1 MGAMRRVLILG
12 AGGRDFHDFNVV
24 FRDDP
29 DVEVVGFTATQIPGI
44 AGRRYPPVLAGPRY
58 PAGLPIHDEA
68 ELVALIGREQV
79 DEVVFAYSDIAHVD
93 VMHTASKVLAA
104 GADFRLLGPASTEL
118 PAPIPVVAVCAVR
131 TGCGKSPTSRRV
143 GQILRDAGLRVGLVR
158 HPMPY
163 GDLEAQAVQRFA
175 TQADIDAAD
184 PTIEER
190 EEYELPVAMG
200 ITTWAGVDY
209 AAILERAAAEADVL
223 IWDGGNNDLPF
234 FAPDLLLAV
243 ADALR
248 PGHETTYHPG
258 EAVLRRADVVLVN
271 KVGGAD
277 PAVVEQLV
285 ADVAAVNPGAMIL
298 TAESPVLLDDG
309 PDLAGARVLCV
320 EDGPTTTH
328 GGLARGAAVVAAEAA
343 GATLVDGR
351 SCAVGTIAETYARFP
366 HLGPAVP
373 AMGYS
378 PEQVRDLQATLDAA
392 PCDAVVSGT
401 PFALDRLV
409 TTRHPLRRASYSV
422 AEVGHPTLDE
432 VLAPVVA
439 AAREGGSGA

>member
-1 MGAMRRVLILG
+1 MRRVLIMG

-29 DVEVVGFTATQIPGI
+29 GVEVVGFTATQIPGI
-44 AGRRYPPVLAGPRY
+44 AGRRYPPALAGPRY
-58 PAGLPIHDEA
+58 PGGLPIHDEA
-68 ELVALIGREQV
+68 DLVDLIRSEAV
-79 DEVVFAYSDIAHVD
+79 DEVVFAYSDVAHVD
-93 VMHTASKVLAA
+93 VMHKASMVLAA
-104 GADFRLLGPASTEL
+104 GADFRLLGPNATEL
-118 PAPIPVVAVCAVR
+118 RAPVPVVAVCAVR
-131 TGCGKSPTSRRV
+131 TGCGKSPTSRLVGRV
-143 GQILRDAGLRVGLVR
+143 LTDAGLRVGLVR

-163 GDLEAQAVQRFA
+163 GDLDAQRVQRFA

-190 EEYELPVAMG
+190 EEYELPVAQG

-209 AAILERAAAEADVL
+209 AAILEQAAAEADVL

-234 FAPDLLLAV
+234 FAPDLLLVV

-277 PAVVEQLV
+277 LTVVERLV
-285 ADVAAVNPGAMIL
+285 TDIGVANPTAVIVR
-298 TAESPVLLDDG
+298 AESPVVLDEG
-309 PDLAGARVLCV
+309 PDLAGRRVLCV

-343 GATLVDGR
+343 GALVVDGR
-351 SCAVGTIAETYARFP
+351 DVAAGAIADTYARFP
-366 HLGPAVP
+366 HLDAAVP

-378 PEQVRDLQATLDAA
+378 PAQVRDLEATLDAA
-392 PCDAVVSGT
+392 ECDAIVSGT

-409 TTRHPLRRASYSV
+409 STRHPIRRATYSV
-422 AEVGHPTLDE
+422 AEVGAPTVAD
-432 VLAPVVA
+432 VLAPVIA
-439 AAREGGSGA
+439 AARRRLSGA

>member
-29 DVEVVGFTATQIPGI
+29 EVEVVGFTATQIPGI
-44 AGRRYPPVLAGPRY
+44 ADRRYPAALAGPRY
-58 PAGLPIHDEA
+58 PDGLAIHDES
-68 ELVALIGREQV
+68 ELVDLIGRERV

-118 PAPIPVVAVCAVR
+118 HAPVPVVAVCAVR

-200 ITTWAGVDY
+200 VTTWAGVDY
-209 AAILERAAAEADVL
+209 AAIVERAAAEADVL
-223 IWDGGNNDLPF
+223 VWDGGNNDLPF
-234 FAPDLLLAV
+234 FAPDLLVAV

-277 PAVVEQLV
+277 PATVERLV
-285 ADVAAVNPGAMIL
+285 ADIAAVNPGAVIL
-298 TAESPVLLDDG
+298 RAESPVVLDDG

-343 GATLVDGR
+343 GAILVDGR
-351 SCAVGTIAETYARFP
+351 AGAVGTIAETYARFP

-378 PEQVRDLQATLDAA
+378 PEQVRDLQATLEAA
-392 PCDAVVSGT
+392 ACDAVVSGT

-422 AEVGHPTLDE
+422 AEVGQPTLDE
-432 VLAPVVA
+432 LLAPVVA
-439 AAREGGSGA
+439 AARERASNP